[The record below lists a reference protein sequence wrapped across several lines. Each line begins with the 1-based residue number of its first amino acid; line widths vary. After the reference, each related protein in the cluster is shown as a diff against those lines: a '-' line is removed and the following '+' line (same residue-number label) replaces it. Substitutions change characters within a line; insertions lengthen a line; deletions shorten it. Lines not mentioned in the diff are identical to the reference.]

1 MREIEFRGKTVLE
14 NEWVYG
20 FYYNTDDCRKGN
32 RRHIIIRNNNGPGWS
47 KIEEL
52 VIPETVSQYIGIK
65 DIHDTKVFQGDIV
78 KVKRNIYTDCNREE
92 LYKVE
97 EYIGEVVLIQYGWC
111 IAEKIENGIKYHN
124 LWPWGIGWKDD
135 DTMEILG
142 NRWDNP
148 EMAVI
153 DLTA

>member
-1 MREIEFRGKTVLE
+1 V
-14 NEWVYG
+14 W
-20 FYYNTDDCRKGN
+20 
-32 RRHIIIRNNNGPGWS
+32 
-47 KIEEL
+47 
-52 VIPETVSQYIGIK
+52 
-65 DIHDTKVFQGDIV
+65 
-78 KVKRNIYTDCNREE
+78 
-92 LYKVE
+92 
-97 EYIGEVVLIQYGWC
+97 IQYGWC

-124 LWPWGIGWKDD
+124 LWTWGMGWKDD